1 MTETTY
7 TLPEPLEKG
16 TVYYWGVTATNKNG
30 SVPVSHNAVYSF
42 LTGDSEHVPGQFGP
56 YMPSVGAK
64 NEDLKPELKW
74 STAYKAKSY
83 HVIVSQNEDLSDPVV
98 DKRGITTVRS
108 TGQFGDASQGY
119 YKIREGLEP
128 KTTYYWMVYAENAEG
143 ERPMNGVLHY
153 FTTKGEG
160 TSPEGFQLTYPED
173 GMSDVSGRTELTWE
187 ESANAFF
194 YQLEISDQED
204 MSNIILQRDY
214 MIYNKYTVEQNALEP
229 GKTYYWR
236 VTAYTKDRRKFTEC
250 ADEVRSFT
258 VEKTPNSP
266 LLYAEQ
272 PGEEEGTVTLWF
284 RPSNMADS
292 YSVYYGKQEGIY
304 TRKISG
310 ITDKTYTISGLK
322 GGQTYYFTVKAVNSA
337 GESSIWNVRKAVPK
351 GNGENWTEANEEG
364 EYLPP
369 PPTET
374 EPPAPSTSQTPT
386 PQGPDFT
393 PVTAPP
399 HHTTQSTV
407 KKPSKVVIKKLLS
420 KKKHTMKIT
429 WKKADSS
436 GYQIMI
442 ANNKKMKKGKKTYLV
457 RSKKKT
463 TLTINKL
470 KSRCRYYV
478 KVRAYRAAGSKK
490 IYGKWSQVKKIRI
503 K

>member
-1 MTETTY
+1 
-7 TLPEPLEKG
+7 
-16 TVYYWGVTATNKNG
+16 
-30 SVPVSHNAVYSF
+30 
-42 LTGDSEHVPGQFGP
+42 
-56 YMPSVGAK
+56 
-64 NEDLKPELKW
+64 
-74 STAYKAKSY
+74 
-83 HVIVSQNEDLSDPVV
+83 
-98 DKRGITTVRS
+98 
-108 TGQFGDASQGY
+108 
-119 YKIREGLEP
+119 
-128 KTTYYWMVYAENAEG
+128 
-143 ERPMNGVLHY
+143 
-153 FTTKGEG
+153 
-160 TSPEGFQLTYPED
+160 
-173 GMSDVSGRTELTWE
+173 
-187 ESANAFF
+187 
-194 YQLEISDQED
+194 
-204 MSNIILQRDY
+204 

-374 EPPAPSTSQTPT
+374 EPPVPSTSQTPT

-399 HHTTQSTV
+399 DHTTQSTV

-442 ANNKKMKKGKKTYLV
+442 ANNRKMKKGKKTYLV

-463 TLTINKL
+463 ALTINKL
-470 KSRCRYYV
+470 KSRRRYYV
-478 KVRAYRAAGSKK
+478 KVRAYRTAGSKK